1 MNTSLLICALER
13 WILMIKVSNIRKSFK
28 DHVVLKDISFDVDE
42 GEVVVIIGPSGSGK
56 STLLRCM
63 NFLERPDSGQIEIGG
78 VAIDVNQT
86 KRTTINKLRMQTSMV
101 FQHYNLFK
109 NKTAL
114 ENITHA
120 LVVAK
125 KMKKEA
131 AKEMGR
137 DLLSQVGILD
147 KANQYPIAL
156 SGGQQQRV
164 GIARALAVNPYAIL
178 FDEPTSSLDPEWV
191 GEVLRVISK
200 IANHNKTMIIVTHE
214 MNFARDIADKVIFM
228 ADGAIVEQGTPE
240 EIFDHP
246 KKERTKKFLKDFHR
260 NHGSADDSANPT
272 EHVKELAL

>member
-1 MNTSLLICALER
+1 MYRIER
-13 WILMIKVSNIRKSFK
+13 WIFMIRVSNIRKSFK
-28 DHVVLKDISFDVDE
+28 DHVVLKDISFDVNE

-56 STLLRCM
+56 STLLRCL
-63 NFLERPDSGQIEIGG
+63 NFLEKPDAGQIEIG
-78 VAIDVNQT
+78 DVKLDVKKANRQT
-86 KRTTINKLRMQTSMV
+86 LNKLRMQTSMV

-114 ENITHA
+114 ENVTHA

-125 KMKKEA
+125 RMKKEA

-137 DLLSQVGILD
+137 DLLKQVGILD
-147 KANQYPIAL
+147 KQNQYPIRL

-200 IANHNKTMIIVTHE
+200 IASHNKTMIIVTHE
-214 MNFARDIADKVIFM
+214 MNFAREIADKVIFM
-228 ADGAIVEQGTPE
+228 ADGVIVEQGTPE
-240 EIFDHP
+240 EIFDYP
-246 KKERTKKFLKDFHR
+246 QKERTKKFLRDFHR
-260 NHGSADDSANPT
+260 NNSVAEEPFHQSGR
-272 EHVKELAL
+272 VKELAL

>member
-114 ENITHA
+114 ENVTHA

-131 AKEMGR
+131 AKKMGR

-260 NHGSADDSANPT
+260 NHGSADDSVTPT